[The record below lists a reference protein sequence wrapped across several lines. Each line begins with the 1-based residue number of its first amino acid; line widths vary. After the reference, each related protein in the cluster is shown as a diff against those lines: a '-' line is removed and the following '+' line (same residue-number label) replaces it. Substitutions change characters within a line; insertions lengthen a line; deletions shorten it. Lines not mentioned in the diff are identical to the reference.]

1 MSITEYEIS
10 KNENYKYNLEQEQ
23 YLEEKYIN
31 EEENLLKEYGC
42 EACLEQYYDG
52 KNKCRNCNFD
62 FNIFN
67 KNDDEMM

>member
-1 MSITEYEIS
+1 MSITENDKS
-10 KNENYKYNLEQEQ
+10 NDKSNDKYNIEQ
-23 YLEEKYIN
+23 

-52 KNKCRNCNFD
+52 KNKCRNCDFD